1 MLSFMKMRFANLC
14 PDKHLKVYGVP
25 EDKLNKYKASKTNGN
40 AGYVYDVKPSSKFRL
55 KDEEILT

>member
-1 MLSFMKMRFANLC
+1 MRFANLC